1 LVLACLLVRQH
12 ITERGDSAM
21 PAQSAEA
28 SLRGRIAAHERWA
41 HTADRTAAT
50 APARRGLEARFE
62 REVDPAGELDP
73 AERARRVDA
82 KRKAHFARLALLSAR
97 SRRAARQARED
108 VAAQARARK
117 MASELREAADQLEA
131 ATAAGM

>member
-1 LVLACLLVRQH
+1 VH
-12 ITERGDSAM
+12 HGEGYFTM
-21 PAQSAEA
+21 PAESADA

-41 HTADRTAAT
+41 HTADRRAAT

-62 REVDPAGELDP
+62 REVDPSGELDP

-97 SRRAARQARED
+97 SRRAARQARES
-108 VAAQARARK
+108 AAAGGIATGARQIAD
-117 MASELREAADQLEA
+117 ELRATADQLDA
-131 ATAAGM
+131 AAGA